1 MRLFCMIHAK
11 KLQKGFAEKH
21 VQLSTINGPWQK
33 FGGIQAQNQN
43 YEKKSKH
50 QRLPNVLGAFLQ
62 LSICEAPPT

>member
-1 MRLFCMIHAK
+1 MIHAK
-11 KLQKGFAEKH
+11 KLQKVCRKNM
-21 VQLSTINGPWQK
+21 STINGPWQK